1 MQAARA
7 GAVTEVVHS
16 VRQAMDGVDLLVLA
30 APPGANLEL
39 LEVLALSIRERDL
52 LCTDVTSVKQPIVT
66 LAERLSLESSFAGSH
81 PLAGT
86 HETGFTAAS
95 GDLFEGVVVYVSRLR
110 NGERPEAEIADFWE
124 QVMGAHAVRI
134 PAARHDHL
142 LAWTSHLPQAI
153 ASALAAALDA
163 EGPEGARYGSGA
175 RSTTRLAASDSE
187 MWTEIFLQNREQ
199 VGEALRGF
207 GRSVDDLMAAL
218 DAGDAMALSRWLER
232 AARWRSRMD
241 P

>member
-1 MQAARA
+1 M
-7 GAVTEVVHS
+7 TEVVHS
-16 VRQAMDGVDLLVLA
+16 VRQVMDGVDLLVLA

-39 LEVLALSIRERDL
+39 LEALAPSIRERGL
-52 LCTDVTSVKQPIVT
+52 LCTDVTSVKRPIVA
-66 LAERLSLESSFAGSH
+66 LAERLSLESLFAGSH

-95 GDLFEGVVVYVSRLR
+95 ADLFEGAVVYVSRLR
-110 NGERPEAEIADFWE
+110 NGEPPEAEIADFWE
-124 QVMGAHAVRI
+124 RVMGAHAVRI
-134 PAARHDHL
+134 PAERHDHL

-163 EGPEGARYGSGA
+163 EGPDGATYGSGA

-187 MWTEIFLQNREQ
+187 MWTDILLQNREQ
-199 VGEALRGF
+199 VGEAIRGF

-218 DAGDAMALSRWLER
+218 NAGDAKALSRWLER